1 MLEKHLIKA
10 TLLALRVSP
19 HPLNKEYSK
28 LLKSTPD
35 KDVALGV
42 LEELS
47 EFYVTTWHS
56 ELKRV
61 AGILKGYQRGAIPS
75 KYR

>member
-1 MLEKHLIKA
+1 MLEKQLIKA

-28 LLKSTPD
+28 LLKSNPNV
-35 KDVALGV
+35 DVALEV
-42 LEELS
+42 LDELS
-47 EFYVTTWHS
+47 EFYVNDWHN

-61 AGILKGYQRGAIPS
+61 KEILKGYDKGHIPS
-75 KYR
+75 RYR